1 MLDVYCHI
9 VSPGN
14 IHESSITQTDQA
26 IFRDICSTYTF
37 IHAATTGEKED
48 MNFKAIREDYMT
60 KFGGREGNDKYN
72 IISRIKNMLHC
83 QKNQ

>member
-1 MLDVYCHI
+1 MLDVYCHV

-14 IHESSITQTDQA
+14 IRESRITQTDQA

-37 IHAATTGEKED
+37 IHAATTGEKKD

-60 KFGGREGNDKYN
+60 KFGGREGNDKCN
-72 IISRIKNMLHC
+72 IISRIKTMLHC
-83 QKNQ
+83 QKDQ